1 MEPDSINLGL
11 LVLRVIV
18 GVVLALHG
26 IAKFRGGIAGVGRWF
41 ESEGLRPGK
50 LHAYLAALTEI
61 GAGFGLAL
69 GLLTPISAMAFIGVM
84 TTAGWV
90 GHRTNGFFIIREGW
104 EYVFVLAAAA
114 AALAATG
121 PGEWS
126 LDNAIG
132 IDWSGPVWFV
142 VAIAGGVASTLLLL
156 ATFYRPNA
164 PADPG

>member
-1 MEPDSINLGL
+1 MDPDSINLGL
-11 LVLRVIV
+11 LVLRVTV

-50 LHAYLAALTEI
+50 FHAYLAALTEI
-61 GAGFGLAL
+61 GAGLGLAL
-69 GLLTPISAMAFIGVM
+69 GLVTPLSAMAFIGVM

-104 EYVFVLAAAA
+104 EYVFVLAVAA

-126 LDNAIG
+126 LDNALG
-132 IDWSGPVWFV
+132 IDWSGP
-142 VAIAGGVASTLLLL
+142 
-156 ATFYRPNA
+156 FYRPNA
-164 PADPG
+164 PADPS